1 MVIDTSAIIAILQDE
16 PERVSMVSAIEIDS
30 VRLISSVTMVE
41 TSIVIEARF
50 GAVGIRELD
59 LLIREA
65 KLEIAAFDE
74 AQSLI
79 AREAYRLFGKGR
91 HLAGLN
97 FGDCCTYA
105 LARSAEQ
112 PVLFKGDDFG
122 HTDIGSVLN
131 I

>member
-16 PERVSMVSAIEIDS
+16 PERASMISAMETDNL
-30 VRLISSVTMVE
+30 RLISSVTMVE

-50 GAVGIRELD
+50 GALGIRELD

-65 KLEIAAFDE
+65 GLEIAAFDE

-105 LARSAEQ
+105 LARSTRQ

-122 HTDIGSVLN
+122 HTDIGSAG
-131 I
+131 